1 MVHAPAA
8 PLAPLEEAL
17 AAFRQQYPTFDTT
30 HVLDELR
37 VTDYARL
44 DTHQQVYLDYTGG
57 GLYAE
62 RQLREYVEL
71 LSDNVFGN
79 PHSTNPASQAM
90 TVLVDRAR
98 RAVLDYFKASPEEYV
113 AIFTP
118 NATGA
123 LKLVGEA
130 YPFAKEGQY
139 LLTFDNHNSVN
150 GIREF
155 AQAKGAKV
163 TYVPIAPPD
172 LRVDEVQLFSRLA
185 QSRPGQHNL
194 FAFPAQSNVSGVQHP
209 LDWIA
214 QAQAQGWD
222 VLVDC
227 AAFAPSNRL
236 DLSLWHPDFVPLS
249 FYKIFGFPTGV
260 GCLLARKSALRKLR
274 RPWFAGGTIVLSS
287 VLAADATG
295 AGFYLTPGEAGFEDG
310 TINYLLLPAVEI
322 GLRYIASIGVDLIHE
337 RVSCL
342 TGWVL
347 ENLLALRHS
356 NSQPVVRVYGPI
368 NTQRRGGTIAFN
380 FYDPA
385 GALLDCYALQEEAN
399 QCGLSVRSGCFCN
412 PGVREMALGFVR
424 ENLAASFRKKERMTY
439 EQFLEVIDDQ
449 KQGALRVS
457 LGLATTFSDVYRFLQ
472 FAQTFINRSASSA
485 GDEIAQMDERRHG
498 DTTVISPLGKKHFVA
513 RVCACGYQD
522 KRLDKR
528 FCPSCGRPLP
538 TVQSTLSEMQPEA
551 SQAGKGQ
558 EQKESR
564 Q

>member
-8 PLAPLEEAL
+8 SLAPLEEAL

-30 HVLDELR
+30 RVLDELR

-44 DTHQQVYLDYTGG
+44 DTHKQVYLDYTGG

-71 LSDNVFGN
+71 LSGNVFGN

-113 AIFTP
+113 VIFTP

-130 YPFAKEGQY
+130 YPFAKDGQY

-163 TYVPIAPPD
+163 TYVPLEPPD

-185 QSRPGQHNL
+185 QGRPGQHNL

-236 DLSLWHPDFVPLS
+236 DLSQWHPDFVPLS

-274 RPWFAGGTIVLSS
+274 RPWFAGGTITLSS
-287 VLAADATG
+287 VIAADATG
-295 AGFYLTPGEAGFEDG
+295 LGFYLTPGEAGFEDG
-310 TINYLLLPAVEI
+310 TINYLMLPAVEI
-322 GLRYIASIGVDLIHE
+322 GLRYIESIGIDLIHE

-342 TGWVL
+342 TSWVL
-347 ENLLALRHS
+347 EHLLALRHS
-356 NSQPVVRVYGPI
+356 NGQLVVRIYGPI
-368 NTQRRGGTIAFN
+368 TTERRGGTIAFN
-380 FYDPA
+380 FYDPT
-385 GALLDCYALQEEAN
+385 GAVLDCYALQEEAN

-412 PGVREMALGFVR
+412 PGVREIALGFVR
-424 ENLAASFRKKERMTY
+424 EDLAASFRKKARMTY

-457 LGLATTFSDVYRFLQ
+457 VGLASNFADVYRFKQ
-472 FAQTFINRSASSA
+472 FAQTFVDRWAPP
-485 GDEIAQMDERRHG
+485 
-498 DTTVISPLGKKHFVA
+498 SPGEETILAPPPKHFFT

-522 KRLDKR
+522 NRLEKR
-528 FCPSCGRPLP
+528 FCPHCGRSIPAV
-538 TVQSTLSEMQPEA
+538 VQPST
-551 SQAGKGQ
+551 KG
-558 EQKESR
+558 EQSR
-564 Q
+564 